1 MTVLEEGSVW
11 NTMPSHTHERRM
23 EVYMYFEVPGD
34 NVVFHM
40 MGEPT
45 ETRHIV
51 MKNEEAV
58 ISPFLEHTQRSRHI
72 QLYIYLGH
80 GRERTW
86 SLTTWTP

>member
-11 NTMPSHTHERRM
+11 NTMPSHTMSAHG
-23 EVYMYFEVPGD
+23 VYMYFEVPGD

-58 ISPFLEHTQRSRHI
+58 YQPFLEHTQRSRHI

-80 GRERTW
+80 GRREHGV
-86 SLTTWTP
+86 

>member
-1 MTVLEEGSVW
+1 
-11 NTMPSHTHERRM
+11 M

-40 MGEPT
+40 MGEPI

-58 ISPFLEHTQRSRHI
+58 ISPSWSIHSGAGTSIIHLSGQWAAK
-72 QLYIYLGH
+72 
-80 GRERTW
+80 TW
-86 SLTTWTP
+86 NLMIWTP

>member
-1 MTVLEEGSVW
+1 
-11 NTMPSHTHERRM
+11 M

-58 ISPFLEHTQRSRHI
+58 ISLPGAYTAEPAHPTIHLS
-72 QLYIYLGH
+72 GPWA
-80 GRERTW
+80 ERTW